1 MLNDKYTVEAG
12 RSIKRNGA
20 PFVHISRSCVNV
32 GHLGTDYKFP
42 ATDADTFA
50 HYAAAAP
57 ALIEA
62 ACRLRDALVA
72 LGFRNPDAAISG
84 ADTVDVVAGHWAA
97 FYDACKVIDDAED
110 R

>member
-1 MLNDKYTVEAG
+1 MLNDNYTVEAG
-12 RSIKRNGA
+12 RSIKRNGV
-20 PFVHISRSCVNV
+20 PFVHIARSYSN
-32 GHLGTDYKFP
+32 GKENGYAFA

-62 ACRLRDALVA
+62 ARRLRDALVA
-72 LGFRNPDAAISG
+72 LGFRDPDAAISG